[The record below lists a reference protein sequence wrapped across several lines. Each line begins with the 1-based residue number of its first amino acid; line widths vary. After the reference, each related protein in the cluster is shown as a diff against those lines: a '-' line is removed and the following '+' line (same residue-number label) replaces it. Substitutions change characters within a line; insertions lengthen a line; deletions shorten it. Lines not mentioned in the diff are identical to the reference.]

1 MVRDA
6 DKRAMR
12 HDQAVD
18 RFIVKDRI
26 QQDIARI
33 GSGLCAVQVLDGFP
47 DDPPV
52 FFGPGNFNSFRR
64 ESVDVLQKG
73 FQEQIVV
80 CAIRPDVIDDLHE
93 AQAALVF
100 PRIVVAFLDSET
112 GFG

>member
-1 MVRDA
+1 
-6 DKRAMR
+6 MR
-12 HDQAVD
+12 HDQAID

-33 GSGLCAVQVLDGFP
+33 GRGLCAVQVLDGFP

-52 FFGPGNFNSFRR
+52 FSGPRNFNSSGG
-64 ESVDVLQKG
+64 ESIDVLQKG
-73 FQEQIVV
+73 LQEPVVV
-80 CAIRPDVIDDLHE
+80 CELRADVIDDLHE

-100 PRIVVAFLDSET
+100 PRIVMAFLDSET